1 MDDAKRELVQVWLTK
16 ALSDLTSAKKLAAEP
31 EPCPDTAIYHC
42 QQAGEKV
49 IKAFLVFHDQPF
61 EKTHDLTELV
71 ELALPFSPAFAAWRD
86 AASRLTP
93 YAFDFRYPGPRIEP
107 SREELHGALADA
119 TALHDFV
126 LALLPEAVHPPA
138 TARQPNSNIS
148 QCEDEIEN
156 PDGVATVQDPICGD
170 MMRITIR
177 VKDGRIEDIKFKTL
191 GCAAAIATSS
201 ITTELAKGKTLEEA
215 KQITRLSVAE
225 ALGGLPSNK
234 MHCSN
239 LAAEGLHKA
248 IEDYLAKKK

>member
-1 MDDAKRELVQVWLTK
+1 MDDAKWELVQVWLTK
-16 ALSDLTSAKKLAAEP
+16 ARSDLTSARKLAAEP
-31 EPCPDTAIYHC
+31 EPCLDTAIYHC
-42 QQAGEKV
+42 QQAAEKG
-49 IKAFLVFHDQPF
+49 IKAFLVCHDQPF

-71 ELALPFSPAFAAWRD
+71 ELALPFSPAFVAWRD

-93 YAFDFRYPGPRIEP
+93 YASDFRYPGPRIEP
-107 SREELHGALADA
+107 SQEELQCALADA
-119 TALHDFV
+119 TALYDFV
-126 LALLPEAVHPPA
+126 LSLLPQAVHPPA
-138 TARQPNSNIS
+138 AAPRLDSSPS
-148 QCEDEIEN
+148 QCQDEIEN
-156 PDGVATVQDPICGD
+156 PDGVATVQDPTCGD

-201 ITTELAKGKTLEEA
+201 ITTELAKGKTIEEA
-215 KQITRLSVAE
+215 KTITKLSVAE
-225 ALGGLPSNK
+225 ALGGLPANK